1 MPQAESG
8 GLATAVYRYEKG
20 RSTRSDLVTKS
31 VFGCLEGEGVFCE
44 ALADFSSDFF
54 FGSFTRG
61 GKGH

>member
-31 VFGCLEGEGVFCE
+31 VFGCLEGEGVFC
-44 ALADFSSDFF
+44 
-54 FGSFTRG
+54 
-61 GKGH
+61 